1 MLFDSNLGFLPVS
14 TTVLIRGE
22 KNILVDPGN
31 THTGFYGQLAIGLN
45 RFGLTPGDIDLVVC
59 THCHHDH
66 MASAVCIPGVDMVLG
81 EGEADFCEELYGAAD
96 TEARLSV
103 MGRLIEVGRGEEME
117 LMPGVVAVSTPGHTP
132 GHISVMAENE
142 EGERVIMA
150 GDTVMTR
157 REYSERTF
165 SHWYTSGQLREL
177 HSSLDRLQAPP
188 PGHRDAGPRPGLRS
202 PGELRWG
209 PCEPR
214 WWAPGRSVRSTLAST
229 PSIPTPSLSG
239 SWTSTLRR
247 RRRWPD
253 RWESPGSPRC
263 PTCYR
268 PASSTPPPWPFPSTI
283 ATRAPCPWRRPA
295 STCCSRNRWRPPWRR
310 RTA

>member
-1 MLFDSNLGFLPVS
+1 MANQIDVVIQPVVLRFSLSEDEVVYYFASDTEAMLDRMELMMGINPERDMLFDSNLGFIPVS

-31 THTGFYGQLAIGLN
+31 THTGFYGQLGIGLK

-66 MASAVCIPGVDMVLG
+66 MGSAICIPGADIVLG

-103 MGRLIEVGRGEEME
+103 MGRLIEVGRGEELE
-117 LMPGVVAVSTPGHTP
+117 LMPGVVAISTPGHTP
-132 GHISVMAENE
+132 GHISVLAENE
-142 EGERVIMA
+142 EGEKTIVA

-177 HSSLDRLQAPP
+177 HSSLDRLQALRPNRVM
-188 PGHRDAGPRPGLRS
+188 PGHDRVFAPR
-202 PGELRWG
+202 
-209 PCEPR
+209 
-214 WWAPGRSVRSTLAST
+214 
-229 PSIPTPSLSG
+229 
-239 SWTSTLRR
+239 
-247 RRRWPD
+247 
-253 RWESPGSPRC
+253 ES
-263 PTCYR
+263 
-268 PASSTPPPWPFPSTI
+268 
-283 ATRAPCPWRRPA
+283 
-295 STCCSRNRWRPPWRR
+295 
-310 RTA
+310 